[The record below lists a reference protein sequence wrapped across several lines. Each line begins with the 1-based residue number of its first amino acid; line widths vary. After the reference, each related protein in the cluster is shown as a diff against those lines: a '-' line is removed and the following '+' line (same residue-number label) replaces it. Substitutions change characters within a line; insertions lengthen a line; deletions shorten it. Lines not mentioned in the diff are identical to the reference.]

1 MFIVVEPGESIV
13 PPALPVFVQATVS
26 PGFEGTDPTNTTEVL
41 PSQKVALAGLID
53 AFVIQAGLMK
63 RLACQ
68 KSVHFFEHREQ
79 PPVPQTGRPVQG
91 PTPSIRSTRMRVT

>member
-53 AFVIQAGLMK
+53 AFVIPPFGAGTVK
-63 RLACQ
+63 CIIA
-68 KSVHFFEHREQ
+68 
-79 PPVPQTGRPVQG
+79 VPFTQVPDTVQ
-91 PTPSIRSTRMRVT
+91 RNV